1 MNKVNILIT
10 LLLLS
15 GIVACQNMEKCYQAA
30 LQFKNSY
37 VHSLERRDVEL
48 IIDDLEQVFEAY
60 PTLLDTCGAED
71 KASEVRSDYP
81 PACSKVLAKEAKLLV
96 KILRLNA

>member
-1 MNKVNILIT
+1 MKITIILALVLLATSTTSENMN
-10 LLLLS
+10 
-15 GIVACQNMEKCYQAA
+15 KCYQAA

-37 VHSLERRDVEL
+37 IHALERGDTDL

-71 KASEVRSDYP
+71 KAEEMRSDYP
-81 PACSKVLAKEAKLLV
+81 PACSKVLAK
-96 KILRLNA
+96 